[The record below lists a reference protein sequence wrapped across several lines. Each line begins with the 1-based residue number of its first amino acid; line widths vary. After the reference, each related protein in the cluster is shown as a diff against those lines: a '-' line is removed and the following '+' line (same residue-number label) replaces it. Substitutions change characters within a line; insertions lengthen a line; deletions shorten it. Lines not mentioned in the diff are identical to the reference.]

1 MNYGRHFTGKTSERE
16 VVLKI
21 NRENID
27 AENTQM
33 Y

>member
-1 MNYGRHFTGKTSERE
+1 MNYGRYFIGKISERE

-27 AENTQM
+27 VENI
-33 Y
+33 